1 MGIALDEREEMSV
14 VALDGSIDISSAAE
28 LKTLLVQAIDGGKPV
43 RIALEAATYLDV
55 TAVQLLW
62 AAGEAARQSEIDFA
76 FAGQT
81 PALLLAQLADA
92 GLTWFQAPANAG

>member
-1 MGIALDEREEMSV
+1 MGITLEEREEMSV

-62 AAGEAARQSEIDFA
+62 AAGNAARQTGIDFA
-76 FAGQT
+76 FAGVISAPLTAQLAEAGFSWFQT
-81 PALLLAQLADA
+81 PALA
-92 GLTWFQAPANAG
+92 G